1 MRVIYDCETALAVVH
16 KKNDWKEGLDFL
28 TENESFIQV
37 GTWWYNKGKK
47 LAMHSHKEYVREAK
61 LTQEIVFVVEGS
73 MIANILNSKLE
84 LIESVELQQGDLA
97 IMLDGAHG
105 YQILDD
111 NTKIVEAKN
120 GPFIS
125 VDKDKIK
132 YE

>member
-1 MRVIYDCETALAVVH
+1 MRVIYDGDTALAVIH
-16 KKNDWKEGLDFL
+16 KKNDWNEGLDFL

-37 GTWWYNKGKK
+37 GTWWYNKGKQ
-47 LAMHSHKEYVREAK
+47 LAMHSHKEYTREAK

-73 MIANILNSKLE
+73 MIANVFNSKLE
-84 LIESVELQQGDLA
+84 LKEAIELCQGDLA

-105 YQILDD
+105 YQILED
-111 NTKIVEAKN
+111 NTKIIEAKN

-125 VDKDKIK
+125 VEKDKVK

>member
-1 MRVIYDCETALAVVH
+1 MRVIYDGDTALAVIH
-16 KKNDWKEGLDFL
+16 KKNEWKEGLDFI

-37 GTWWYNKGKK
+37 GTWWYNKGKN

-73 MIANILNSKLE
+73 MIVNILNSKLE

-97 IMLDGAHG
+97 IMLEGAHG

>member
-1 MRVIYDCETALAVVH
+1 MRVIYDGDTALAVIH
-16 KKNDWKEGLDFL
+16 KKNDWKEGLDFI

-47 LAMHSHKEYVREAK
+47 LAMHSHKEYAREAN
-61 LTQEIVFVVEGS
+61 LTQEIVFVVEGA
-73 MIANILNSKLE
+73 MVANILNSQLD
-84 LIESVELQQGDLA
+84 LIESVELYQGDLA

-105 YQILDD
+105 YQILED

-120 GPFIS
+120 GPFVS
-125 VDKDKIK
+125 VEKDKVK

>member
-1 MRVIYDCETALAVVH
+1 MRVIYDGEIALAVIH

-37 GTWWYNKGKK
+37 GTWWYNSGKK
-47 LAMHSHKEYVREAK
+47 LAMHSHKEYERQAK
-61 LTQEIVFVVEGS
+61 LTQEIVFVVQGS

-84 LIESVELQQGDLA
+84 LIESVELRQGDLA

-105 YQILDD
+105 YEIIED

-120 GPFIS
+120 GPFVS
-125 VDKDKIK
+125 VEKDKIK